1 MLPRCAILLNDTRLD
16 PARLFRPGLA
26 GVALEVG
33 FGGGE
38 HLAVLAREKPDW
50 GFLGCEPYL
59 NGVAQLLVKIE
70 EARLDNIRLYRGD
83 ARDVIERLPHAS
95 LDAVYV
101 LFPDPWPKRRH
112 WKRRFVAPEML
123 SSLARVMRGGG
134 ELRIATDSGA
144 YVQWTLEKILTEPSF
159 TWLASGPINWRA
171 RPQGAPETRYE
182 AKARRAG
189 RPIYHLRF
197 ERVRAGP

>member
-134 ELRIATDSGA
+134 RAPHRDRFGRLCAVDAGKDPHGA
-144 YVQWTLEKILTEPSF
+144 KLH
-159 TWLASGPINWRA
+159 LARLGSHKLACAAPGRA
-171 RPQGAPETRYE
+171 RDA
-182 AKARRAG
+182 
-189 RPIYHLRF
+189 L
-197 ERVRAGP
+197 